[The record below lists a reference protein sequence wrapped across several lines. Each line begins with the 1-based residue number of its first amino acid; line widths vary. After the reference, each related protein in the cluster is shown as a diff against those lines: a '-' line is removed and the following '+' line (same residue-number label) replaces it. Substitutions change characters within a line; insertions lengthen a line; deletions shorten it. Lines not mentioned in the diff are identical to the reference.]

1 MLKNIAHKNTKL
13 KKLRTKFRRI
23 IIEQK
28 NKNFTVVIL
37 SVIVGLTVGLA
48 AILIKQITY
57 GIENYAVSFFPGYVL
72 FLVPLVGLLLVT
84 TLHQTAFKKLS
95 YFKGMSSVIDAIENH
110 QSFIKFKLIYT
121 KVISAGITIGFG
133 GSSGME
139 SAVITS
145 GASIGSN
152 LGRKLGLSYK
162 LRTLLIGCGTASG
175 ISAMY
180 NAPIGGFLF
189 ALEVVMPS
197 FSASLLIPLLISS
210 ATGKILFELIMGENL
225 RFDVHIDTFSY
236 HSLPYVLIIGV
247 AGMLT
252 ASYMVKSYSFCY
264 RYLARLSNPYII
276 ALTGGAILGALIYFF
291 PALYGEGYVSINKL
305 LHGQEPSLW
314 NNSLLA
320 NSIFKPFNGV
330 ILLFILLFLRPIT
343 TGLSLAAGGEGGYF
357 APSLV
362 AGGLM
367 GYLVFKLIFIL
378 SGDVIGLAPNT
389 FIFLGMAATFAC
401 VMRAPVTA
409 IFLIADTTQS
419 YAIIVP
425 LMIVTAIAY
434 AFKSYFEQQNPLL
447 NVGHSTLKMEKF
459 IINQIN
465 LNDIIEPVKDFI
477 EEKSSLRNIIE
488 HFSVYEHSVVP
499 VINTQGNIT
508 GIINLKQLRVLLKD
522 FESYD
527 VKVAV
532 EIMDTNFELVDFN
545 ALRKKLSANPSLI
558 KEQYILVKKNDV
570 VTAYVSKYKLL
581 MIYNQYLSN
590 PDLLFSK

>member
-37 SVIVGLTVGLA
+37 SVIVGLTVSLA

-152 LGRKLGLSYK
+152 LGRKLGLSYQ

>member
-1 MLKNIAHKNTKL
+1 MLKNSTYQDTKL
-13 KKLRTKFRRI
+13 KKLRIKFRGI
-23 IIEQK
+23 VEEQK
-28 NKNFTVVIL
+28 NKNFTVIIL
-37 SVIVGLTVGLA
+37 SIIVGLTVGLA

-72 FLVPLVGLLLVT
+72 FLVPLVGLLLVNV
-84 TLHQTAFKKLS
+84 LHQTAFKKLS
-95 YFKGMSSVIDAIENH
+95 YFKGMRSVIDAIENH
-110 QSFIKFKLIYT
+110 QSFIKFRLIYT

-139 SAVITS
+139 SAIITS

-152 LGRKLGLSYK
+152 LGKKLGLPYQ

-189 ALEVVMPS
+189 ALEVVLPG
-197 FSASLLIPLLISS
+197 FTPSLLIPLLISS

-225 RFDVHIDTFSY
+225 RFDAHIDTFSY
-236 HSLPYVLIIGV
+236 QSLPYVVIIGI

-252 ASYMVKSYSFCY
+252 ANYMVKSYSFCY
-264 RYLARLSNPYII
+264 RHLARLGNPYVI
-276 ALTGGAILGALIYFF
+276 ALAGGSILGALIYFF

-305 LHGQEPSLW
+305 LHGEEPSLW

-320 NSIFKPFNGV
+320 SSIFHPFNGL
-330 ILLFILLFLRPIT
+330 ILLFVLLLLRPIT
-343 TGLSLAAGGEGGYF
+343 TGLSLASGGEGGYF

-362 AGGLM
+362 AGGLV
-367 GYLVFKLIFIL
+367 GYLVFKLIFVI
-378 SGDVIGLAPNT
+378 SGDIAGLAPNT

-419 YAIIVP
+419 YTLIVP
-425 LMIVTAIAY
+425 LMIVTVIAY
-434 AFKSYFEQQNPLL
+434 AFKSYFDQRNPLL
-447 NVGHSTLKMEKF
+447 QGGHGTLKMETF

-465 LNDIIEPVKDFI
+465 LNDIIDPVKDFI
-477 EEKSSLRNIIE
+477 EEQSSLRDIIE
-488 HFSVYEHSVVP
+488 HFSVYEHAVVP
-499 VINTQGNIT
+499 VVNNDGAIT
-508 GIINLKQLRVLLKD
+508 GIIELKQLRILLKD

-527 VKVAV
+527 IKTAV
-532 EIMDTNFELVDFN
+532 EIMDTNFEIVNFTT
-545 ALRKKLSANPSLI
+545 LRKILSANPSLI
-558 KEQYILVKKNDV
+558 KEQYILVKKNDI

>member
-1 MLKNIAHKNTKL
+1 MLKNITYRNTKL
-13 KKLRTKFRRI
+13 KKLRTKFRSI
-23 IIEQK
+23 VEEQK
-28 NKNFTVVIL
+28 NKNFTVIIL
-37 SVIVGLTVGLA
+37 SILVGLTVGLA

-57 GIENYAVSFFPGYVL
+57 GIENYAVSFFPGYML
-72 FLVPLVGLLLVT
+72 FLTPLVGLLLVT
-84 TLHQTAFKKLS
+84 ILNHTAFKKLS
-95 YFKGMSSVIDAIENH
+95 YFKGMRSVIDAIENH
-110 QSFIKFKLIYT
+110 QSYIKFKLIYT

-152 LGRKLGLSYK
+152 LGKKLGLPYQ

-197 FSASLLIPLLISS
+197 FSASLLVPLLISS

-225 RFDVHIDTFSY
+225 RFDAHIDNFSY

-252 ASYMVKSYSFCY
+252 ANYMVKSYSFCY
-264 RYLARLSNPYII
+264 RHLARLGNPYVI

-291 PALYGEGYVSINKL
+291 PPLYGEGYVSINKL
-305 LHGQEPSLW
+305 LHGEEPLLW
-314 NNSLLA
+314 NNSVLA
-320 NSIFKPFNGV
+320 NSIFQPFNGI
-330 ILLFILLFLRPIT
+330 ILLFILLLLRPIT

-367 GYLVFKLIFIL
+367 GYLIFKAVFLI
-378 SGDVIGLAPNT
+378 SGDVLGLAPNT

-434 AFKSYFEQQNPLL
+434 AFKSYFEQRNPLIK
-447 NVGHSTLKMEKF
+447 VGHSTLKMEKF
-459 IINQIN
+459 IVNHIN
-465 LNDIIEPVKDFI
+465 LNDIIDPVNNFVN
-477 EEKSSLRNIIE
+477 ENATLRNIIE
-488 HFSVYEHSVVP
+488 HFSVHEHAVVP
-499 VINTQGNIT
+499 VIDDNSNIK
-508 GIINLKQLRVLLKD
+508 GIIELKKLRTLLKD
-522 FESYD
+522 FEAYD
-527 VKVAV
+527 IRTAT
-532 EIMDTNFELVDFN
+532 EIMETNFEIVNFTN
-545 ALRKKLSANPSLI
+545 LRKILLDNPSLI
-558 KEQYILVKKNDV
+558 KEQYILVKKNDTV
-570 VTAYVSKYKLL
+570 SAYVSKYKLL
-581 MIYNQYLSN
+581 LIYNQYLSN
-590 PDLLFSK
+590 PDLLFGK